1 MSQVRAINVLTLSAI
16 LFLAGCFGFGD
27 SAEADDDEIT
37 VSTEDLTEAMILAS
51 NSPPDLSVKKFDHT
65 YEFLANSGVTKSN
78 WDYSG
83 YFFCLN
89 ETDYNEMDIGDTLE
103 EQRQSLEEDVGEDG
117 MAHLANLVTVGD
129 CLLYFDFL
137 SVDPDGDTVTKGL
150 DVDFDG
156 NIDVPIEPNYGF
168 TIAAVDDS
176 AMRSVWNG
184 MGVYELSCKQIDI
197 AFIAVDEHGASTSE
211 FMHFIGM
218 GSCEETDYEDDDDD
232 DNGGGLDLYYFSAR
246 DAAGDMDDGGRD
258 NLVHV
263 MMNAGSGL
271 SWSVLKVTIVVDNG
285 PSYTCE
291 DINTDDGSAYCTYTI
306 DSTDSEWNVAEEI
319 RIEEGSV
326 DLCDGTGG
334 GCDVD
339 VTITKLGVG
348 GENDRVLAMVN
359 AFADAAS

>member
-37 VSTEDLTEAMILAS
+37 VSTEDLTEAMMLAS
-51 NSPPDLSVKKFDHT
+51 NSPPDVSVKKFDHT
-65 YEFLANSGVTKSN
+65 HEFLEDSGMTKSN

-83 YFFCLN
+83 YFFCMN
-89 ETDYNEMDIGDTLE
+89 ASEYNDWEIGDTIE
-103 EQRQSLEEDVGEDG
+103 EQRESLAEDIGEDG
-117 MAHLANLVTVGD
+117 VAHLANLVTVGD

-156 NIDVPIEPNYGF
+156 NIDIPIEPNYGF

-176 AMRSVWNG
+176 AVRSIWNG
-184 MGVYELSCKQIDI
+184 MSVSEVSCKQIDI

-218 GSCEETDYEDDDDD
+218 GSCEETGNVDDDDDD
-232 DNGGGLDLYYFSAR
+232 DNGGGLDLYLFSAR
-246 DAAGDMDDGGRD
+246 DAAGDLDDTGRN
-258 NLVHV
+258 NLVHI
-263 MMNAGSGL
+263 MMDAGSGL
-271 SWSVLKVTIVVDNG
+271 SWAVLKVTIVVDNG
-285 PSYTCE
+285 GAITCME
-291 DINTDDGSAYCTYTI
+291 ISADDGSASCTYTI
-306 DSTDSEWNVAEEI
+306 DSTDNEWNVAEEI
-319 RIEEGSV
+319 TIEEGSV

-334 GCDVD
+334 GCDV
-339 VTITKLGVG
+339 VVSITKLGVG
-348 GENDRVLAMVN
+348 NENDKVLAVLN
-359 AFADAAS
+359 AYADAS

>member
-83 YFFCLN
+83 YFLCLN
-89 ETDYNEMDIGDTLE
+89 ASEYSEWGIGETLE
-103 EQRQSLEEDVGEDG
+103 EQRESLAEDVGEDG

-184 MGVYELSCKQIDI
+184 MGIYELSCKQIDI

-218 GSCEETDYEDDDDD
+218 GSCEETDY
-232 DNGGGLDLYYFSAR
+232 DNGGGLDLYSFSAR
-246 DAAGDMDDGGRD
+246 DAAGDLDDTGRN
-258 NLVHV
+258 NLVHI
-263 MMNAGSGL
+263 MMDMGSGL
-271 SWSVLKVTIVVDNG
+271 SWAVLKVTIVVDNG
-285 PSYTCE
+285 PAYTCE
-291 DINTDDGSAYCTYTI
+291 DISTDDGSAECTYTI

-326 DLCDGTGG
+326 DLCDGDGG
-334 GCDVD
+334 GCDID

-348 GENDRVLAMVN
+348 NENDRVLAVLN
-359 AFADAAS
+359 AYADAS

>member
-65 YEFLANSGVTKSN
+65 HEFLENSGVTKSN

-103 EQRQSLEEDVGEDG
+103 DQRQSLEEDVGEDG

-184 MGVYELSCKQIDI
+184 MGVYELSCKQIDV
-197 AFIAVDEHGASTSE
+197 AFIAIDEHGASTSE

-218 GSCEETDYEDDDDD
+218 GSCEETDYFDND
-232 DNGGGLDLYYFSAR
+232 DNGGGLDLYSFSAR
-246 DAAGDMDDGGRD
+246 DAAGDLDDTGRN
-258 NLVHV
+258 NLVHI
-263 MMNAGSGL
+263 MMDAGSGL
-271 SWSVLKVTIVVDNG
+271 SWAVLKVTIVVDG
-285 PSYTCE
+285 GMAITCE
-291 DINTDDGSAYCTYTI
+291 NIDTDDGSAECTYTI

-326 DLCDGTGG
+326 NLCDGTGG
-334 GCDVD
+334 GCEVD

-348 GENDRVLAMVN
+348 GENDKILAMVN
-359 AFADAAS
+359 AFADVN